1 MFYFQQLLN
10 TALAGIDGTAIIS
23 TVTNFAFAILLI
35 GFLIGLY
42 QAAFHGG
49 DLQALAGTA
58 IKYLVVAMI
67 VSNWATVFRS
77 VNGSFNT
84 VANFIGSSSGAG
96 DMFQSWMG
104 QLQQQ
109 FTNNPSL
116 TLTDIIT
123 GDAAATITVVLL
135 VVAYLLYALAMIVF
149 CFFYTLFGAVLYVV
163 GPLVLALIPIPGVG
177 QLGKSYAVNVMIW
190 NAWGILYAVFG
201 ALITAIQVNQVNNIL
216 GNGFLGFLK
225 GAGDSVMLG
234 LVSIFY
240 ALAIA
245 LIPFIAKR
253 IISGDVGSTAFA
265 LVRAGGV
272 ATGAALAGVSGF
284 AAGASAASTSATA
297 SGGGASSTAITLASS
312 TAPTAPSMPD
322 FIRSGVA
329 SAMSSN
335 SGPVI
340 PVANTN
346 GSEGSGTRDVAA
358 ARSGSGGRHGSSYRP
373 HSVTQVVSFNVGRA
387 LGRATGG
394 NNAENN

>member
-1 MFYFQQLLN
+1 M
-10 TALAGIDGTAIIS
+10 
-23 TVTNFAFAILLI
+23 
-35 GFLIGLY
+35 
-42 QAAFHGG
+42 
-49 DLQALAGTA
+49 
-58 IKYLVVAMI
+58 
-67 VSNWATVFRS
+67 
-77 VNGSFNT
+77 
-84 VANFIGSSSGAG
+84 ANFIGSSSGAG

-109 FTNNPSL
+109 FANNPSL

-163 GPLVLALIPIPGVG
+163 GPLVLALIPISGVG
-177 QLGKSYAVNVMIW
+177 QLGKVYAVNVMIW

-225 GAGDSVMLG
+225 GTGDSVMLG

-245 LIPFIAKR
+245 LIPLIAKR

-272 ATGAALAGVSGF
+272 AAGAALAGVSGF
-284 AAGASAASTSATA
+284 AAGVGPSFAGASA
-297 SGGGASSTAITLASS
+297 SGGVSTSSTSTLLASS
-312 TAPTAPSMPD
+312 TAPPTPSMPD

-329 SAMSSN
+329 SAMNSN
-335 SGPVI
+335 SSPVV
-340 PVANTN
+340 PTATGRNE
-346 GSEGSGTRDVAA
+346 SSGNRDVATTV
-358 ARSGSGGRHGSSYRP
+358 SGSTSRHGSSYRP

-387 LGRATGG
+387 LGRAAGR